1 MECDFLL
8 DNKKKFNTPLNV
20 SKYIFDL
27 NNTKYDG
34 EKKFQTK
41 YLKKHPE
48 DKEGY
53 KKALRD
59 WKTFCLA
66 FYHSYKSTFQL
77 DTSHID
83 VNSNENL
90 EDFYKEIE
98 KLSYNITFKNISAD
112 YVHELD
118 KNGQI
123 YLFEIYNKDF
133 SEDSKGTPNLHTIY
147 WKMLFDE
154 QNLQHRDEQNRRNIL
169 YKLNGEAE
177 MFYRKKSIEEKDRII
192 HPKGKAIKNK
202 NKNKEKDCS
211 IFKYDLI
218 KDKRYTEESYSL
230 HVSITMNFGSN
241 DKKNIN
247 DMVNAYLRKEKDLHI
262 IGIDR
267 GERNLLYLTMIDT
280 EGNIKLQYSLNE
292 IVNVHQEKEYK
303 TNYHTLLGYR
313 EEEREKARKNWQ
325 RPEAIKELKE
335 GYLSQAI
342 HKITTLMVE
351 NNAILV
357 LEDLNRGFKNSRQKI
372 EKSIYQKFEKML
384 IDKLN
389 YLVDKKK
396 EPNETGGCMKALQ
409 LTNPFESFEKMG
421 KQNGF
426 LFYVDAWNTSKI
438 DPVTG
443 FVNLL
448 DTRYTSKSNA
458 KEFFGQFKDIRY
470 NRKKNVF
477 EFDLD
482 YSKFGKGELSYR
494 KEWTLCTYGKR
505 IQKSSDGTTQE
516 IVLTDRFMELLKDG
530 LDDIPAFIQAQDSTP
545 FFKNLLSAMYL
556 MLQMRN
562 SKPGHTEI
570 DYIVSPVQNSSG
582 ECYDSNKEKEAGTEA
597 KLPID
602 ADANGA
608 YNIARKGLLLLQ
620 RIQSQED
627 DQKLNLAISR
637 KEWLRFA
644 QEKEMKKNE

>member
-1 MECDFLL
+1 MTYKLL
-8 DNKKKFNTPLNV
+8 PGASKMLPKVFFAEKNIKSYNPSSEVLRIRDEETFKKGDSFSLTDCHTL
-20 SKYIFDL
+20 I
-27 NNTKYDG
+27 
-34 EKKFQTK
+34 
-41 YLKKHPE
+41 
-48 DKEGY
+48 
-53 KKALRD
+53 
-59 WKTFCLA
+59 
-66 FYHSYKSTFQL
+66 
-77 DTSHID
+77 
-83 VNSNENL
+83 
-90 EDFYKEIE
+90 DFYKSSIE
-98 KLSYNITFKNISAD
+98 RHADWSKFNFKFSPTESYQDISEFYHEVEKQGYKLSFEAIDGFYIE
-112 YVHELD
+112 ELV
-118 KNGQI
+118 KSGKL
-123 YLFEIYNKDF
+123 YLFKIYNKDF
-133 SEDSKGTPNLHTIY
+133 SEHSKGTPNLHTIY

-192 HPKGKAIKNK
+192 HPQGKAIKNK
-202 NKNKEKDCS
+202 NKNKEKDS
-211 IFKYDLI
+211 SVFKYDLI
-218 KDKRYTEESYSL
+218 KDKRYTEENFSL

-267 GERNLLYLTMIDT
+267 GERNLLYLTMIDM
-280 EGNIKLQYSLNE
+280 EGNIKHKQQYSLNE
-292 IVNVHQEKEYK
+292 IVNVHREKEYK

-313 EEEREKARKNWQ
+313 ETEREEARRNWQ

-342 HKITTLMVE
+342 HKITILMVE
-351 NNAILV
+351 YNAILV

-482 YSKFGKGELSYR
+482 YSKFRKGELSYR

-505 IQKSSDGTTQE
+505 IQKSSDGTILE
-516 IVLTDRFMELLKDG
+516 IVLTDLFMELLKDG
-530 LDDIPAFIQAQDSTP
+530 LDNIPAFIQAQDSTP

-620 RIQSQED
+620 RIQSQEN

-637 KEWLRFA
+637 KEWLKFA